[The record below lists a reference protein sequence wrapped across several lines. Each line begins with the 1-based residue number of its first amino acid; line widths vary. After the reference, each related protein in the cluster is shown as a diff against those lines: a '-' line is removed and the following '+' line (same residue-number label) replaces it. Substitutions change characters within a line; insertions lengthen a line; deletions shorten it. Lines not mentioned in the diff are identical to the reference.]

1 MTKLNGIQLKGFK
14 SIRELNLELRPL
26 NVMIGQNGAG
36 KSNFINF
43 FRFMNKLVQKD
54 LQFFLAQ
61 QGGADRFLHF
71 GRKMTDAIDI
81 HLSFNQNAYVCSPIV
96 VGEM

>member
-1 MTKLNGIQLKGFK
+1 
-14 SIRELNLELRPL
+14 
-26 NVMIGQNGAG
+26 
-36 KSNFINF
+36 
-43 FRFMNKLVQKD
+43 MNKLVQKD

-81 HLSFNQNAYVCSPIV
+81 HLSFNQNAYVCSPSTESNGWNHIQRRILFGAQNKRV
-96 VGEM
+96 R